1 MGTPSMVMGSL
12 RDGEAERPLVP
23 IEDSGDSVS
32 WLRVCLDLPAASRN
46 CKVKAS
52 TLRRSLKMANDLR
65 IVLAAAAFAAAGL
78 AHSNASAQ
86 STSNTADQSNL
97 RDRIAAA
104 VEMIEGACATD
115 VRNFCGNV
123 TRGEGRLVLCMQAY
137 DDQLSKRCQ
146 FALYRVSRNLGSVL
160 SRVDRIADACWNDIQ
175 DKCGDA
181 DKIGQCVMEKRASLS
196 QPCQTVINDL
206 RQAYQGLAALRG
218 LPVHGSDG
226 KELGQVVE
234 VNKGPDGKI
243 QSIQLELGRWLGL
256 GSKAVT
262 ITADKFEQLAD
273 RIKLRL
279 RGEDVQSMPDATQKP
294 AGK

>member
-1 MGTPSMVMGSL
+1 
-12 RDGEAERPLVP
+12 
-23 IEDSGDSVS
+23 
-32 WLRVCLDLPAASRN
+32 
-46 CKVKAS
+46 
-52 TLRRSLKMANDLR
+52 MANDPR
-65 IVLAAAAFAAAGL
+65 SVLAAAAFVAAGL
-78 AHSNASAQ
+78 AHSTAFAQ
-86 STSNTADQSNL
+86 SNPNAPTQSNL
-97 RDRIAAA
+97 RERIAAA
-104 VEMIEGACATD
+104 VEMIEGACAPD

-123 TRGEGRLVLCMQAY
+123 TRGEGRLVVCMQAY

-146 FALYRVSRNLGSVL
+146 FALYRVSRNLEAVL

-175 DKCGDA
+175 EKCGDA

-206 RQAYQGLAALRG
+206 QQAYQGLAALRG
-218 LPVHGSDG
+218 RPVHSSDG
-226 KELGQVVE
+226 KELGEVVE

-273 RIKLRL
+273 RIRLHL
-279 RGEDVQSMPDATQKP
+279 RGDEVQSMPDASQKP

>member
-1 MGTPSMVMGSL
+1 
-12 RDGEAERPLVP
+12 
-23 IEDSGDSVS
+23 
-32 WLRVCLDLPAASRN
+32 
-46 CKVKAS
+46 
-52 TLRRSLKMANDLR
+52 MANDLR
-65 IVLAAAAFAAAGL
+65 IVLAAAAFVAVGL

-86 STSNTADQSNL
+86 ANPSAAAQPNPNTAAQSGL

-115 VRNFCGNV
+115 VKNFCGNV

-146 FALYRVSRNLGSVL
+146 FALYRVSRNLESVL

-181 DKIGQCVMEKRASLS
+181 DKIGQCVLEKRASLA

-206 RQAYQGLAALRG
+206 QQAYQGLAALRG
-218 LPVHGSDG
+218 LPAHSSDG

-262 ITADKFEQLAD
+262 ITSDKFEQLAD

-279 RGEDVQSMPDATQKP
+279 RGEDVQSMPDTTQKP

>member
-1 MGTPSMVMGSL
+1 
-12 RDGEAERPLVP
+12 
-23 IEDSGDSVS
+23 
-32 WLRVCLDLPAASRN
+32 
-46 CKVKAS
+46 
-52 TLRRSLKMANDLR
+52 MANDLR

-78 AHSNASAQ
+78 AHSSASAQ
-86 STSNTADQSNL
+86 STSNTTDQSNL

-115 VRNFCGNV
+115 VRSFCGNV

-175 DKCGDA
+175 ERCGDA
-181 DKIGQCVMEKRASLS
+181 DKIGQCVMEKRTSLS

-218 LPVHGSDG
+218 LPVHGSDD

-234 VNKGPDGKI
+234 VNKSADGKI

-279 RGEDVQSMPDATQKP
+279 RGEDVQSMPDASQKP
-294 AGK
+294 TGK

>member
-1 MGTPSMVMGSL
+1 
-12 RDGEAERPLVP
+12 
-23 IEDSGDSVS
+23 
-32 WLRVCLDLPAASRN
+32 
-46 CKVKAS
+46 
-52 TLRRSLKMANDLR
+52 MANDLR

-78 AHSNASAQ
+78 AHSSASAQ
-86 STSNTADQSNL
+86 STSNTTDQSNL

-115 VRNFCGNV
+115 VRSFCGNV

-175 DKCGDA
+175 ERCGDA
-181 DKIGQCVMEKRASLS
+181 DKIGQCVMEKRTSLS

-218 LPVHGSDG
+218 LPVHGSDD

-234 VNKGPDGKI
+234 VNKSPDGKI

-279 RGEDVQSMPDATQKP
+279 RGEDVQSMPDASQKP
-294 AGK
+294 TGK

>member
-1 MGTPSMVMGSL
+1 
-12 RDGEAERPLVP
+12 
-23 IEDSGDSVS
+23 
-32 WLRVCLDLPAASRN
+32 
-46 CKVKAS
+46 
-52 TLRRSLKMANDLR
+52 MANDLR

-78 AHSNASAQ
+78 AHSSASAQ
-86 STSNTADQSNL
+86 STSNTTDQSNL

-115 VRNFCGNV
+115 VRSFCGNV

-175 DKCGDA
+175 EKCGDA
-181 DKIGQCVMEKRASLS
+181 DKIGQCVMEKRTSLS

-218 LPVHGSDG
+218 LPVHGSDD

-234 VNKGPDGKI
+234 VNKSPDGKI

-279 RGEDVQSMPDATQKP
+279 RGEDVQSMPDASQKP
-294 AGK
+294 TGK

>member
-1 MGTPSMVMGSL
+1 
-12 RDGEAERPLVP
+12 
-23 IEDSGDSVS
+23 
-32 WLRVCLDLPAASRN
+32 
-46 CKVKAS
+46 
-52 TLRRSLKMANDLR
+52 MANDLR

-78 AHSNASAQ
+78 AHSSASAQ
-86 STSNTADQSNL
+86 STSDTADKSNL

-115 VRNFCGNV
+115 VRSFCGNV

-146 FALYRVSRNLGSVL
+146 FALYRVSRNLGSIL

-175 DKCGDA
+175 EKCGDA
-181 DKIGQCVMEKRASLS
+181 DKIGQCVMEKRTSLS

-218 LPVHGSDG
+218 LPVHGSDD

-234 VNKGPDGKI
+234 VNKSPDGKI

-279 RGEDVQSMPDATQKP
+279 RGEDVQSMPDASQKP
-294 AGK
+294 TGK

>member
-1 MGTPSMVMGSL
+1 
-12 RDGEAERPLVP
+12 
-23 IEDSGDSVS
+23 
-32 WLRVCLDLPAASRN
+32 
-46 CKVKAS
+46 
-52 TLRRSLKMANDLR
+52 MANDLR

-78 AHSNASAQ
+78 AHSSASAQ

-115 VRNFCGNV
+115 VRSFCGNV

-175 DKCGDA
+175 EKCGDA
-181 DKIGQCVMEKRASLS
+181 DKIGQCVMEKRTLLS

-218 LPVHGSDG
+218 LPVHGSDD

-234 VNKGPDGKI
+234 VNKSADGKI

-279 RGEDVQSMPDATQKP
+279 RGEDVQSMPDASQKP
-294 AGK
+294 TGK